1 MDSQFKA
8 VVGKTNGPKNGTGG
22 KRRVPQKGVA
32 ISSSIS
38 SVPVLGKRIR
48 KPSLL
53 RKECDE
59 TNLMFSAKPSKQLQK
74 QIQNFYTAHRRA
86 QTQ

>member
-1 MDSQFKA
+1 MNSQHQA
-8 VVGKTNGPKNGTGG
+8 VVRKTNGPKNETGG
-22 KRRVPQKGVA
+22 KSSVPQKGVV
-32 ISSSIS
+32 ISSFIS

-53 RKECDE
+53 KKEYDE
-59 TNLMFSAKPSKQLQK
+59 TNLMFSANPTKQLQN

-86 QTQ
+86 KTQ

>member
-1 MDSQFKA
+1 MNSQFQA
-8 VVGKTNGPKNGTGG
+8 VVRKTNGARNETGG
-22 KRRVPQKGVA
+22 KSRVPQKSVA

-53 RKECDE
+53 RKEYDE
-59 TNLMFSAKPSKQLQK
+59 TNLMFSAKPTKQLQN
-74 QIQNFYTAHRRA
+74 QIQNFYSAHKRA